1 MNPSPNKTKDEP
13 IMELESLRQEVARL
27 KTEEAAFQVQSKLLE
42 NFVAMARSPAQG
54 EMLKA
59 TLQKTLEVSA
69 ELTGAEKG
77 SLFLLDSN
85 GVVTD
90 SILTRSDATPEQRS
104 RLIGSVLD
112 KGLAGWV
119 SRQREVGLITDTL
132 EDDRWLTLP
141 GQPYTVRSALAVP
154 ILRGEELLGILTL
167 LHSQPGL
174 FSPETAELMQV
185 TSHQIALTLENARLY
200 EKLAESYRSLDRAK
214 QAVESYSKAL
224 DRELE
229 KGRQI
234 QRDFL
239 PDQIPQLPN
248 WEIAAYFHPALQV
261 SGDFY
266 DAFSLP
272 GDCVG
277 LVIGD
282 VCDKGVGSALF
293 MALFRSLIR
302 VFSGQSSMYELP
314 DSTINEEM
322 HAETHINQINALKAV
337 ALTNDYIAQEHGEE
351 GMFATL
357 FFGVLNHKTGLV
369 VYING
374 GHEPPFIVGPAGAK
388 HRLQPTGPAVGV
400 LPHMTFEIQQVQLE
414 PGDILLGYTDGVTE
428 ARSPVGE
435 LFTKKRL
442 QSLLKQPAPTASD
455 LLERIKTD
463 LFIHIDNA
471 QQFDDITMIALHRA
485 P

>member
-1 MNPSPNKTKDEP
+1 
-13 IMELESLRQEVARL
+13 MELESLRQEVARL

-337 ALTNDYIAQEHGEE
+337 ALTNDYI
-351 GMFATL
+351 
-357 FFGVLNHKTGLV
+357 HKTGLV

>member
-1 MNPSPNKTKDEP
+1 
-13 IMELESLRQEVARL
+13 MELESLRQEVASL
-27 KTEEAAFQVQSKLLE
+27 KTEKAAFQVQSKLLE
-42 NFVAMARSPAQG
+42 NFVAMARSSVEG
-54 EMLKA
+54 EMLKT
-59 TLQKTLEVSA
+59 TLQQTLEVSA
-69 ELTGAEKG
+69 ELIGAEKG

-90 SILTRSDATPEQRS
+90 SIVTRRDTTPEQRS

-119 SRQREVGLITDTL
+119 SRHRELGLIADTL
-132 EDDRWLTLP
+132 DDDRWLTLP
-141 GQPYTVRSALAVP
+141 DQPYTVRSALSVP

-174 FSPETAELMQV
+174 FTPETAELMQV

-214 QAVESYSKAL
+214 QAIESYSKAL
-224 DRELE
+224 DHELE

-266 DAFSLP
+266 DAFALP

-293 MALFRSLIR
+293 MALIRSLIR
-302 VFSGQSSMYELP
+302 VFSGQSSMYEL
-314 DSTINEEM
+314 SEAATNEKM
-322 HAETHINQINALKAV
+322 HEATHANQMNALRAV
-337 ALTNDYIAQEHGEE
+337 ALTNAYIAQEHGEE

-357 FFGVLNHKTGLV
+357 FFGVLNHRTGLV
-369 VYING
+369 LYING
-374 GHEPPFIVGPAGAK
+374 GHEPPFVVSSAGAQ
-388 HRLQPTGPAVGV
+388 HRLEPTGPAVGV
-400 LPHMTFEIQQVQLE
+400 LPHATFEIQQVQLE

-428 ARSPVGE
+428 AQSPAGE

-442 QSLLKQPAPTASD
+442 QSLLEQPAPTASD
-455 LLERIKTD
+455 LLERIKTT
-463 LFIHIDNA
+463 LSVHIDNA